1 MPIRYNWYN
10 IVQVLSLLPD
20 TSTWLFYPL
29 LKMRYWSLLVLLVL
43 SPSVCAICMSVLVIQ
58 SWPTLQPHGLEPTR
72 LLCLW
77 DSPGK
82 NAGMGCHA
90 LLQGIF
96 PTPGSNPCIL
106 CFLHWQMFSLPL
118 VPHGQPLDNIT

>member
-43 SPSVCAICMSVLVIQ
+43 SPSVCAICMSMLVIQ
-58 SWPTLQPHGLEPTR
+58 S
-72 LLCLW
+72 
-77 DSPGK
+77 
-82 NAGMGCHA
+82 
-90 LLQGIF
+90 
-96 PTPGSNPCIL
+96 
-106 CFLHWQMFSLPL
+106 
-118 VPHGQPLDNIT
+118 

>member
-96 PTPGSNPCIL
+96 PSQVSCIVGRCSTIWTTRETPNTY
-106 CFLHWQMFSLPL
+106 FSLQS
-118 VPHGQPLDNIT
+118 VNIC

>member
-58 SWPTLQPHGLEPTR
+58 S
-72 LLCLW
+72 
-77 DSPGK
+77 
-82 NAGMGCHA
+82 
-90 LLQGIF
+90 
-96 PTPGSNPCIL
+96 
-106 CFLHWQMFSLPL
+106 
-118 VPHGQPLDNIT
+118 